1 MLIVVDIG
9 NTRTK
14 WAQVTEGGRLQ
25 AMDAAM
31 NSSLAKSAFKK
42 ALSNADKVVIAN
54 VAGSTM
60 AEQVTAMLP
69 QQAEAVFAAVES
81 GAYGVTC
88 QYDTA
93 SLGIDR
99 WASVVAAWHQYQQP
113 LIVINAGTAITVDA
127 VSREKL
133 TNKGT
138 YLGGSIM
145 PGLQL
150 LYDAL
155 ANNTAKLPALATATY
170 SVFPSN
176 TQEAIYAGCINAIVG
191 SVVLQLKN
199 LEKHAAFLPKVVI
212 SGGDAVKIAGAL
224 SPRIKRPVVAESL
237 VLQGLALLG
246 EVQV

>member
-1 MLIVVDIG
+1 MLMVIDIG

-14 WAQVTEGGRLQ
+14 WAQVADDGRLQ
-25 AMDAAM
+25 AMRTSM
-31 NSSLAKSAFKK
+31 NASLAKSPFKQ
-42 ALSNADKVVIAN
+42 ALSSADKVVIAN
-54 VAGSTM
+54 VAGDTM

-69 QQAEAVFAAVES
+69 QQAEVVFAEVQPEAC
-81 GAYGVTC
+81 GVVC
-88 QYDTA
+88 QYDIA

-99 WASVVAAWHQYQQP
+99 WAAVIAAWHQYKQP

-127 VSREKL
+127 ISREKL

-155 ANNTAKLPALATATY
+155 ANNTAKLPAVSTATY
-170 SVFPSN
+170 NTFPVN

-199 LEKHAAFLPKVVI
+199 LEKHSAFLPKVVI

-224 SPRIKRPVVAESL
+224 SPRIKRPVVAENL

-246 EVQV
+246 EV